1 LILVLQQSAL
11 KTGVLALAMAS
22 GHAVAVFAGS
32 SSGLPDWPGPENP
45 PPRPLRR
52 HQAAFPLRRQRHGT
66 GALTVTA
73 AGSPSGRKAEARHRP
88 GDRDTP

>member
-1 LILVLQQSAL
+1 LILVLHQSAL

-32 SSGLPDWPGPENP
+32 SSGRPDWPGPKDP
-45 PPRPLRR
+45 PPPLKR

>member
-32 SSGLPDWPGPENP
+32 APGLPGWPGPKDLP
-45 PPRPLRR
+45 PPPRR
-52 HQAAFPLRRQRHGT
+52 HQAAFQLRRQRHSV
-66 GALTVTA
+66 GAMAVTA
-73 AGSPSGRKAEARHRP
+73 GSVSGWKPDVRHRP